1 MDVQKLDETTALKT
15 FDDFAIAST
24 KNLEQDEVFNM
35 NLPTSLNLHADYHI
49 SKNLYLGYTSSIALN
64 RSSDLHKVHLKSIN
78 SIVPRYSSEK
88 IGVALPLSIQRNG
101 QFNIGLSGRVNLI
114 ELTNKLNAQDGI
126 ISIVGGMHN
135 ITGLLGNCLLYT
147 SDAADE

>member
-1 MDVQKLDETTALKT
+1 MDVQELDETTALKT

-24 KNLEQDEVFNM
+24 KNLELDEVFIM

-49 SKNLYLGYTSSIALN
+49 SKNLYLGYTSSIALK

-114 ELTNKLNAQDGI
+114 ELTNKLKIYRSELHELVVKKDQRLKDIGAQAYLEK
-126 ISIVGGMHN
+126 M
-135 ITGLLGNCLLYT
+135 
-147 SDAADE
+147 